1 MKLNIPPKL
10 RAKIVLSKEQRRK
23 KNSTP
28 RLVELTDEQAAKY
41 ESGAANGAVEKKPT
55 GPHPRDMKR
64 EKVSNKKKAK
74 GKSGTTF

>member
-1 MKLNIPPKL
+1 MKLHVPPKP
-10 RAKIVLSKEQRRK
+10 RTKVVLSKQQRRK

-41 ESGAANGAVEKKPT
+41 ESGAANGAVKKKPT

-64 EKVSNKKKAK
+64 
-74 GKSGTTF
+74 T